1 MLQAD
6 IDKLLLRRLYLQR
19 YATSIFNEVAKAN
32 RPLDRRLIF
41 TLAEFIADADDK
53 TLLALS
59 RQSAGNPA
67 SRKLLSDI
75 SQILREQKD
84 AARLILKE
92 STDAL
97 IEREAIATTVAMG
110 ETKIPSMRGVAT
122 LPLAGVPQVSHL
134 DDAHIRYTR
143 RLISEISQTAPD
155 GAVGMI
161 KTVRGTSTGR
171 LKTGYS
177 SGVIKDY

>member
-110 ETKIPSMRGVAT
+110 ETKYRQCEESRRC
-122 LPLAGVPQVSHL
+122 LSLAFL
-134 DDAHIRYTR
+134 KF
-143 RLISEISQTAPD
+143 L
-155 GAVGMI
+155 
-161 KTVRGTSTGR
+161 TSTMRTLDTHG
-171 LKTGYS
+171 G
-177 SGVIKDY
+177 